1 MSKEKKQHKP
11 KGEGRTPTLAAFVD
25 SPFKVYMTCDGKER
39 EAMVLSSGIIKYKE
53 KEFTSPSGFAN
64 AVIKELGAKGRA
76 DGWKS
81 VYFNKDGSRVMLN
94 TLRGGKSPLKLEAPK
109 REKKAKA
116 NGATKK
122 RIRKPRASRPR
133 PAAAETVSQTA
144 AAQSADAA

>member
-1 MSKEKKQHKP
+1 MNKEKKQRKP

-25 SPFKVYMTCDGKER
+25 SQFKVYMTCDGKER
-39 EAMVLSSGIIKYKE
+39 EAVVLSSGIIKYKE

-81 VYFNKDGSRVMLN
+81 VYFNKNGSRVMLN

-109 REKKAKA
+109 REKKTKAK
-116 NGATKK
+116 GTVKPK
-122 RIRKPRASRPR
+122 RIRRPSTTGPKSYVEAPTTRA
-133 PAAAETVSQTA
+133 A
-144 AAQSADAA
+144 ADAA

>member
-1 MSKEKKQHKP
+1 MSKKQRKP
-11 KGEGRTPTLAAFVD
+11 KGEGRTPTLASFVD

-81 VYFNKDGSRVMLN
+81 VRFNKNGERVELN
-94 TLRGGKSPLKLEAPK
+94 VLRGAKSPLKTTAPK
-109 REKKAKA
+109 KERKAKDAKA
-116 NGATKK
+116 NGAAPAKK
-122 RIRKPRASRPR
+122 RVRKSRAAK
-133 PAAAETVSQTA
+133 PAAPAVETQA
-144 AAQSADAA
+144 ASAA